1 MAVATTVEYL
11 DINEGHGNM
20 IRTALGHE
28 RTSNE
33 RGSRFWS
40 AAELMTPTWFVIE
53 ACVNVSGRNEVR
65 QWLTPSIELAV
76 QIQRSS
82 QPYTWTRIFACIRA
96 PLSIQRAT
104 LFEVVLEAYKAGS
117 RDSYFLILDNGLSFC
132 TGTEA
137 RGDIT
142 SQPEALKLIYKSG
155 Q

>member
-1 MAVATTVEYL
+1 
-11 DINEGHGNM
+11 M

-40 AAELMTPTWFVIE
+40 AAELLTPTWFVIE

-65 QWLTPSIELAV
+65 QWLTPSIILAV
-76 QIQRSS
+76 QVQQSS
-82 QPYTWTRIFACIRA
+82 QPCTWTRIFACIRA

-104 LFEVVLEAYKAGS
+104 IFEVVREAYQAGS
-117 RDSYFLILDNGLSFC
+117 RDSYVLLLDNGLSFC

-137 RGDIT
+137 QGDIT
-142 SQPEALKLIYKSG
+142 NQPEELKLIYTCG
-155 Q
+155 R